1 MRDVELYR
9 HLLGLREPWRVERVE
24 LSVKEGRVDV
34 WAAHAPEQ
42 RWPCPTCGQPLG
54 TYDHSAERQ
63 WRHLDSCQFQTY
75 LHARPVRVQCPEHGV
90 KQVAVPWAEDHGRF
104 TSLFERLAID
114 VLREASVSGAMR
126 ILRISWDEAWH
137 IQVRA
142 VRRGQARKPREP
154 VAHLGVDEKSLSK
167 GQDYMTLVY
176 DLEKACVEYVVHGR
190 GRETLD
196 GYFRTRTATEL
207 EGIQAIAMD
216 MWDAYIGS
224 VRDNVPGAE
233 DKIVFDRF
241 HIMKHML
248 EAVNDVRK
256 REHRELRREGDETLT
271 GSKNLW
277 LYSAENLPGKHRRRF
292 AELKALDLATGRAW
306 AIKENLRRL
315 WGFVSPTW
323 ARKHW
328 QRWHAWAIRSRLEPV
343 KRVARMI
350 RAHLHNVLTYV
361 KHPITNAVAE
371 GLNSKVQTIKK
382 MAYGYRNPDNFKTAI
397 YFHCGGL
404 ELYPA
409 GVGASAT
416 H

>member
-9 HLLGLREPWRVERVE
+9 HLLGITAPWSVERVE
-24 LSVKEGRVDV
+24 LSVERGRVDV
-34 WAAHAPEQ
+34 WAVHGAEQ
-42 RWPCPTCGQPLG
+42 KWPCPTCGTHLA
-54 TYDHSAERQ
+54 TFDHSEERQ

-75 LHARPVRVQCPEHGV
+75 LHARPVRVKCPEHGV
-90 KQVAVPWAEDHGRF
+90 RQVEVPWAEGHGRF

-114 VLREASVSGAMR
+114 VLMEASVSGAMR

-142 VRRGQARKPREP
+142 VARGRERKKREP
-154 VAHLGVDEKSLSK
+154 VRHMGVDEKSLAK

-196 GYFRTRTATEL
+196 GYFRSRTQAEL
-207 EGIQAIAMD
+207 EGIEAVAMD
-216 MWDAYIGS
+216 MWDAYISS
-224 VRDNVPGAE
+224 VEEHVPGASE
-233 DKIVFDRF
+233 KIVFDRF
-241 HIMKHML
+241 HIMKHMV

-256 REHRELRREGDETLT
+256 REHRELRAQGDQTLT

-277 LYSAENLPGKHRRRF
+277 LYSRENLPDKHRRRF
-292 AELKALDLATGRAW
+292 AELKAQDLATGRAW

-315 WGFVSPTW
+315 WGFASLTW

-328 QRWHAWAIRSRLEPV
+328 RSWNGWAMRSRLEPV

-350 RAHLHNVLTYV
+350 RDHLQNVLTYV
-361 KHPITNAVAE
+361 AHPITNAVSE
-371 GLNSKVQTIKK
+371 GLNSKIQTIKK
-382 MAYGYRNPDNFKTAI
+382 KAYGFRNPDNFTTAI

-404 ELYPA
+404 DLYP
-409 GVGASAT
+409 T
-416 H
+416 HGNP